1 MSEKNIR
8 IIKQG
13 FSFLIVSGIGWLID
27 FCTYLVLTKYFNISV
42 MYANMISAIPAVSY
56 VFLISSKKIFKNEK
70 SKLTLNYKYL
80 IYFGYQIILVS
91 LVSILG
97 EYLFSIFVNL
107 ITISIISNNLKIF
120 IKILITPITMALN
133 FIIMKNLIEKL

>member
-97 EYLFSIFVNL
+97 E
-107 ITISIISNNLKIF
+107 
-120 IKILITPITMALN
+120 
-133 FIIMKNLIEKL
+133 